1 MSAGGRLDHHAE
13 REAVER
19 DADLAWELY
28 GANPGHRKI
37 PKLAQSVLAR
47 EPGFTGMVILTALH
61 LQALEQFDEARGL
74 LQDLIGQHDRQYLNA
89 LRILRDLEYA
99 DRRFA
104 EAKRLGELV
113 LREDPD
119 AEWIDEMILGTAMV
133 YAGDREGG
141 WRRID
146 EAVERCGRVDAER
159 YASALTQRAT
169 RFLSTGAP
177 ADRFL
182 PAAEEAI
189 AANPSEL
196 TLSTVLAF
204 AYFTDYRAE
213 EAETLLRRVLRENPT
228 DTIAQSGMTMVRGIL
243 DPIERGDATMDD
255 FRAGGAGEMYWRM
268 IQDQLFDIGL
278 ADALEAL
285 ERVLPRALVRVLR
298 GGLRRKAA
306 GESQGERTLL
316 SWRDGQDPGTGGAW
330 GLDEPFRL
338 LSSAEVDGL
347 EREIERD
354 REAWAQWDPEGE
366 YYTLI
371 ATDDAGAYWFEGY
384 AGRLYRRAPGEADL
398 EVAPSMADWVWD
410 RVVAFGGEERR
421 PGRA

>member
-1 MSAGGRLDHHAE
+1 MSAGEHLDDAE
-13 REAVER
+13 RAAIER
-19 DADLAWELY
+19 DADLAWELF
-28 GANPGHRKI
+28 GANRRHPRI
-37 PKLAQSVLAR
+37 PELARSVLSR
-47 EPGFTGMVILTALH
+47 EPGFTGMIILTALH
-61 LQALEQFDEARGL
+61 LQALEQFDEARDL
-74 LQDLIGQHDRQYLNA
+74 LQGLIGQRDRQYLNA

-99 DRRFA
+99 DRRFD
-104 EAKRLGELV
+104 EARNLGETV

-119 AEWIDEMILGTAMV
+119 AEWIDEMILGTAIV
-133 YAGDREGG
+133 YTGDRESG

-146 EAVERCGRVDAER
+146 EAVECCGRSDPGQ

-182 PAAEEAI
+182 LAAEEAI

-204 AYFTDYRAE
+204 AYVTDYRVE
-213 EAETLLRRVLRENPT
+213 EAEVLLRRVLREDPT
-228 DTIAQSGMTMVRGIL
+228 DTIAQSGMTMVRGML

-285 ERVLPRALVRVLR
+285 DRVLPRALVRVLR
-298 GGLRRKAA
+298 GGLSRRAA
-306 GESQGERTLL
+306 ERTEGERTLL
-316 SWRDGQDPGTGGAW
+316 SWRDGQDPGTGEAW

-338 LSSAEVDGL
+338 LSGAEIRAL
-347 EREIERD
+347 ERAIEED
-354 REAWAQWDPEGE
+354 RETFSQWDPEGE

-384 AGRLYRRAPGEADL
+384 AGRLYRRASGEPDR
-398 EVAPSMADWVWD
+398 EVAPSVAEWVWD
-410 RVVAFGGEERR
+410 RVVAFGGGERR